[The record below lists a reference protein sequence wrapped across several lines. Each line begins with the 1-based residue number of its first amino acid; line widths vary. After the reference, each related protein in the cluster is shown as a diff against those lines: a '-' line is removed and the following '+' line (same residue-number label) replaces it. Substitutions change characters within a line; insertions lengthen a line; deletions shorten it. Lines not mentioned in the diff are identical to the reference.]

1 VASVPSAAIVEAFSR
16 LDPVSFGVAAG
27 ATSVLALGAATLFLL
42 TGGGDAAHLLLSLVG
57 AVLPGVGMSVA
68 GALLGL
74 LYFLVLGFVGGA
86 GAAYIRNLMVLLSV
100 RVARRDIELR
110 LLRRLFDV
118 N

>member
-1 VASVPSAAIVEAFSR
+1 MPKAYPVYDQGYREALPVLRDHLAASPTSTR
-16 LDPVSFGVAAG
+16 WG
-27 ATSVLALGAATLFLL
+27 ATASTAT
-42 TGGGDAAHLLLSLVG
+42 TTRTTRCS
-57 AVLPGVGMSVA
+57 P
-68 GALLGL
+68 
-74 LYFLVLGFVGGA
+74 A